1 MADATIKDEA
11 RELINRLPEDAT
23 WEDLQYEIYVRQAI
37 ETGLKDSREGRTVPL
52 DEARHQYWVGRLN
65 VLFSFLFMNCKIPN
79 ELQMASIGIEMKSNF
94 RCLAPLEGQPWNLKI
109 AKRVR
114 TSRTSAAAASAAG
127 DSFLAAAASAVDQQ
141 HQADPEEEKQAHFTK
156 VIFGDTE
163 RVWDEQFR
171 KMGKTYKKPI
181 LHLYT
186 DQVQSGCGSADASV
200 GPFYCPADEK
210 VYIDLSF
217 YRDMQKKLNAPGEF
231 AHAYVVAHEVG
242 HHVQKLLGYTAR
254 AADARGRDRNSV
266 EAHHM
271 SVRVELQ
278 ADYLA
283 GVWAHHGQEKYHFLQ
298 KGDIESAMKAAFEI
312 GDDRLQRKAR
322 GTVQPDT
329 FTHGTSKQRQ
339 KWFGKGFQTGD
350 VNGAKQLFELKYEEL

>member
-1 MADATIKDEA
+1 MEFEDREESQNVEDERGGGFGGRGLLFGGGGIGA
-11 RELINRLPEDAT
+11 VILIVLALIFGVDPRKL
-23 WEDLQYEIYVRQAI
+23 L
-37 ETGLKDSREGRTVPL
+37 GLGGPGVV
-52 DEARHQYWVGRLN
+52 A
-65 VLFSFLFMNCKIPN
+65 
-79 ELQMASIGIEMKSNF
+79 
-94 RCLAPLEGQPWNLKI
+94 
-109 AKRVR
+109 
-114 TSRTSAAAASAAG
+114 
-127 DSFLAAAASAVDQQ
+127 QQ